1 MTAIVFDA
9 KLDRVR
15 SEKGVAYGISWIG
28 DKGRLIDIDG
38 AYFYEIKNQVDSSG
52 IDVMN
57 YGYLTVEEEFLYI
70 VANGLEIKK
79 LKMDGSL
86 KEMKI

>member
-1 MTAIVFDA
+1 MIAIVFDA

-15 SEKGVAYGISWIG
+15 SEKGVAYGISRIG
-28 DKGRLIDIDG
+28 GKGRLIDIDG